1 MFQEL
6 TVECV
11 VWHAH
16 TIYSKPET
24 GLEHANKLLE
34 DKVAGLH
41 DQNEFWEE
49 EGQKLKDQVCVY
61 VVVYT

>member
-1 MFQEL
+1 MRTHYTL
-6 TVECV
+6 NP
-11 VWHAH
+11 
-16 TIYSKPET
+16 KPET

-49 EGQKLKDQVCVY
+49 EGRKLKVQVCVC
-61 VVVYT
+61 VCVCVCVYT

>member
-1 MFQEL
+1 MRTHYTL
-6 TVECV
+6 NP
-11 VWHAH
+11 
-16 TIYSKPET
+16 KPET

-49 EGQKLKDQVCVY
+49 EGRKLKDQVCVC
-61 VVVYT
+61 VCVCVCT